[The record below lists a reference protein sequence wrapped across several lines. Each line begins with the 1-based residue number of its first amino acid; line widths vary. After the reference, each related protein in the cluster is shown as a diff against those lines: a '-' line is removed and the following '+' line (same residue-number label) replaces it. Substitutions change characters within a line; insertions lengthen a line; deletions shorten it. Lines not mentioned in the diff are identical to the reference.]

1 MRSSNGY
8 HRRRQ
13 SAPSSEQCVTAL
25 RAFSAA
31 RLVLRKKI
39 KSVEIAASRRGSNV
53 ALVQAAVALCA
64 GDLALRARV
73 IRGGF
78 PLAEIPRQARRIS
91 ATITPVLMARAA

>member
-1 MRSSNGY
+1 
-8 HRRRQ
+8 
-13 SAPSSEQCVTAL
+13 L